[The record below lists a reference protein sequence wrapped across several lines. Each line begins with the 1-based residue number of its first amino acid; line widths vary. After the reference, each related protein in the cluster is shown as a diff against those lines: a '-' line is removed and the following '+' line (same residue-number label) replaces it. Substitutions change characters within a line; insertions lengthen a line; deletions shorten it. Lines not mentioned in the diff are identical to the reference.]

1 MSAFLQQAA
10 LILGLLFKVFSAWF
24 FVIALF
30 FLKKPAAFP
39 RTAPR
44 TRFACLVP
52 ARNEEAVIADLVRSL
67 RAQNYPEHLY
77 DIYVIPNNCTD
88 GTEAAARAAGAFI
101 LRSTGT
107 VRCKGDALRQAVD
120 RLLGKNY
127 DAFCVFDAGGSVHP
141 DFLARMNDAFEAGAK
156 VAKGRLLAQNP
167 CASGTAGCY
176 ALYHEM
182 TDRFFNR
189 PRAALGLSARLVG
202 TGFAVH
208 RDVLVRTGGWRT
220 RTIAED
226 AEFAAQCAAMGE
238 RVFWVPGAVTYDE
251 SPVSFRVSL
260 TQRRRWCSGIMS
272 AAELSVPRLLRAL
285 RSVSVPRA
293 ADSLMFLCFPFMQAL
308 SFLPALLLL
317 AAAAAAGNLLPY
329 LGALLPAAA
338 AGWAGMSLFAVILA
352 RAGGLPVRR
361 MARGILLFPVFMASW
376 VPLQIVSLVRR
387 TRTWTE
393 IRHGSCL
400 PKVLPGPIR
409 LPEPQAV
416 RRIS

>member
-1 MSAFLQQAA
+1 MSAFLQTAA
-10 LILGLLFKVFSAWF
+10 LILGLLFRLFSAWF

-30 FLKKPAAFP
+30 FLKKPATCP
-39 RTAPR
+39 RRAPR

-52 ARNEEAVIADLVRSL
+52 ARNEEAVIAALVHSL
-67 RAQNYPEHLY
+67 RAQNYPERLF

-88 GTEAAARAAGAFI
+88 GTEKTAREAGAFI
-101 LRSTGT
+101 LRCTGT

-120 RLLGKNY
+120 RLLWKNY

-141 DFLARMNDAFEAGAK
+141 DFLARMNDAFESGAR

-167 CASGTAGCY
+167 YASGTAGCY

-208 RDVLVRTGGWRT
+208 RDVLARTGGWQT
-220 RTIAED
+220 KTIAED

-238 RVFWVPGAVTYDE
+238 RVFWVPEAVTYDE
-251 SPVSFRVSL
+251 SPLSFRVSL

-272 AAELSVPRLLRAL
+272 AAELSVPRLFRAF
-285 RSVSVPRA
+285 RSVSLPRT
-293 ADSLMFLCFPFMQAL
+293 ADSLMFLCFPFVQAL

-317 AAAAAAGNLLPY
+317 AAAAAGGTLPSA
-329 LGALLPAAA
+329 LTALLPAAA
-338 AGWAGMSLFAVILA
+338 AGWAGTSLFAVILA
-352 RAGGLPVRR
+352 RAGGLSVRR
-361 MARGILLFPVFMASW
+361 MAAGILLFPVFMASW
-376 VPLQIVSLVRR
+376 VPLQILSLMRR

-393 IRHGSCL
+393 IHHGQCA
-400 PKVLPGPIR
+400 PVVLVTPP
-409 LPEPQAV
+409 LPEAAADL

>member
-1 MSAFLQQAA
+1 MSVFLQQAA
-10 LILGLLFKVFSAWF
+10 LILGVLFKAFSAWF

-39 RTAPR
+39 RKAPR

-67 RAQNYPEHLY
+67 RVQRYPGHLY

-88 GTEAAARAAGAFI
+88 GTEKAAREAGAFI
-101 LRSTGT
+101 LRCTGT

-120 RLLGKNY
+120 RLLWKRY

-141 DFLARMNDAFEAGAK
+141 DFLARMNDAFEAGAN

-167 CASGTAGCY
+167 YASGTAGCY

-202 TGFAVH
+202 TGFAVR
-208 RDVLVRTGGWRT
+208 RDVLLRTGGWRT
-220 RTIAED
+220 ETIAED

-238 RVFWVPGAVTYDE
+238 RVFWVPEAVTWDE

-272 AAELSVPRLLRAL
+272 AAGRSVPRLLLAF
-285 RSVSVPRA
+285 RSVCVPRA
-293 ADSLMFLCFPFMQAL
+293 ADSLMFLCFPFLQAL

-317 AAAAAAGNLLPY
+317 GAAAAGGTLLSAVT
-329 LGALLPAAA
+329 ALLPAAA
-338 AGWAGMSLFAVILA
+338 AGWAGMTLFAAVLA
-352 RAGGLPVRR
+352 RAGGLSVRR
-361 MARGILLFPVFMASW
+361 MAGGILLFPVFMASW

-400 PKVLPGPIR
+400 PKVLPEPIR